1 MEKERYK
8 KMYTLD
14 APLYTRGAPVIIE
27 AGVLLSDTDTGAILA
42 QLKYRNIS
50 DKPIKSMKVS
60 LDLKDDIGRP
70 IEGKLEYRY
79 MDLSVNRDG
88 FFGDRSAILISEKSC
103 RAFSVMVDEVA
114 FDDNTVWC
122 GVKLMWRKLPGQ
134 QSIREVSD
142 SNEFIRLYTDR
153 FGWKASYFLKEY
165 RDLWFC
171 CCGALNHE
179 NETQCHICGQPL
191 ETMQAL
197 DMEAFDTEVKAEE
210 AKAEEERIE
219 AEHARARKMK
229 ILKMSIAAAACLT
242 LLILIPTVIAPK
254 VYCAYE
260 DSKYG
265 IDVEVVQNDIDSAEN
280 AGDTAKFGYYEQ
292 DGDTSNGK
300 EPIEWEVTGFYDFA
314 VEMKSKK
321 LLDLQPYNETDEACS
336 WETCDLRK
344 WLNDDFKKEA
354 FPGSL
359 EKMIFVNS
367 LGDKVG
373 ILGIET
379 EDSVVNINSN
389 ENNVLKK
396 ERDKIEAT
404 EYLIDKINGKGKT
417 ALVNGYKDWWLYCD
431 ESTKSGFYVDHDG
444 VIQKTKVTDLK
455 GIRPVI
461 IVQITTDD
469 KQ

>member
-8 KMYTLD
+8 KLYTLD

-27 AGVLLSDTDTGAILA
+27 AGVLLSDTETGAVLA
-42 QLKYRNIS
+42 QLKYRSIS

-70 IEGKLEYRY
+70 IEEKLEYRY

-122 GVKLMWRKLPGQ
+122 GMKMMWRNLPEQ
-134 QSIREVSD
+134 QSIRKVSD

-153 FGWKASYFLKEY
+153 FGRNASYFLKKY

-197 DMEAFDTEVKAEE
+197 DMEAFDAEVKAEE

-229 ILKMSIAAAACLT
+229 ILKISIAAAACLA
-242 LLILIPTVIAPK
+242 LLIMIPTVIAPK
-254 VYCAYE
+254 AYCAYE

-265 IDVEVVQNDIDSAEN
+265 IDVEVVQNDINSLEYV
-280 AGDTAKFGYYEQ
+280 GDTIEFGYYEQ
-292 DGDTSNGK
+292 DGDPSNGK
-300 EPIEWEVTGFYDFA
+300 EPIEWI
-314 VEMKSKK
+314 VEGAEGSAITLKSKK
-321 LLDLQPYNETDEACS
+321 LLEFQPYNETEESCS
-336 WETCDLRK
+336 WETCDFRK
-344 WLNDDFKKEA
+344 WLNDDFIKEA

-359 EKMIFVNS
+359 KKLMLNNV
-367 LGDKVG
+367 LGDKVSISG
-373 ILGIET
+373 I
-379 EDSVVNINSN
+379 DSEASLADLKTDGLKNSQQKMESSN
-389 ENNVLKK
+389 YVL
-396 ERDKIEAT
+396 
-404 EYLIDKINGKGKT
+404 DKINGNKKNN
-417 ALVNGYKDWWLYCD
+417 LVNEYKDWWIYCE
-431 ESTKSGFYVDHDG
+431 ESTNSGFYVDSDG

-455 GIRPVI
+455 GVRPVI
-461 IVQITTDD
+461 GVFMVTDTE
-469 KQ
+469 Q

>member
-8 KMYTLD
+8 KLYALD

-27 AGVLLSDTDTGAILA
+27 AGVLLSDTETGAILA
-42 QLKYRNIS
+42 QLKYRSIS

-60 LDLKDDIGRP
+60 LDIKDDIGRP
-70 IEGKLEYRY
+70 IEGKIEYRY

-103 RAFSVMVDEVA
+103 RAFSVMVEEVA
-114 FDDNTVWC
+114 FDDNTLWH
-122 GVKLMWRKLPGQ
+122 GVKMMWRKLPEQ
-134 QSIREVSD
+134 QSIKAVAD

-153 FGWKASYFLKEY
+153 FGRNAIYFLKEY

-191 ETMQAL
+191 ENMRAL
-197 DMEAFDTEVKAEE
+197 DMEAFDAEVKAEE
-210 AKAEEERIE
+210 AKAKEERIE
-219 AEHARARKMK
+219 AEHARTRKMK
-229 ILKMSIAAAACLT
+229 ILKMSIAAAACLA

-265 IDVEVVQNDIDSAEN
+265 IDVDVVQNDIDSAEN
-280 AGDTAKFGYYEQ
+280 AGDTVKFGYYEQ

-359 EKMIFVNS
+359 EKMMLVND
-367 LGDKVG
+367 LGDKVAA
-373 ILGIET
+373 LGVASDANAEDINANKNNGLDT
-379 EDSVVNINSN
+379 EQ
-389 ENNVLKK
+389 K
-396 ERDKIEAT
+396 KIEST
-404 EYLIDKINGKGKT
+404 KYVIDKINGKGKT
-417 ALVNGYKDWWLYCD
+417 SLVNGYKDWWLYCT
-431 ESTKSGFYVDHDG
+431 ESTDSGFYVDHDG
-444 VIQKTKVTDLK
+444 VIKKTKVTDLK
-455 GIRPVI
+455 GVRPLI
-461 IVQITTDD
+461 LVQLTTDD
-469 KQ
+469 EQ